1 MTPTQRV
8 QAGLSAVSDK
18 FKQTQGQPGGIRSVA
33 PSARAVS
40 YTDPVERMRAKYFD
54 NRQDVSRDRLE
65 RRLAQQQENVFN
77 RLTMFKPVEGVSN
90 LLQSR
95 TLGGPS
101 IADVYEASARKY
113 GPTLSEIGSDIG
125 YGFKQVGSALGQKV
139 MAGEFGS

>member
-1 MTPTQRV
+1 
-8 QAGLSAVSDK
+8 
-18 FKQTQGQPGGIRSVA
+18 
-33 PSARAVS
+33 
-40 YTDPVERMRAKYFD
+40 MRGKYFD

-95 TLGGPS
+95 TPGGPS
-101 IADVYEASARKY
+101 IADVYETSARKY

-139 MAGEFGS
+139 MAESLDFRSCKSSI